1 MIMGS
6 GTWNRAKFAE
16 YSRSMGRSVGASGA
30 VDGNYSAQEMFK
42 SRALDSALNVYNKV
56 RECRDSDEH
65 PATVPVILAL
75 DVTGSMGQAAVE
87 VAKKL
92 NIVMTE
98 LYEKTKDVEF
108 LIMGIGDLAY
118 DRAPIQA
125 SQFESDIRIA
135 EQLDKVYF
143 EFGGGGNGYESYTA
157 AWYFAL
163 NHTSLDCL
171 ARGQKGLII
180 TMGDEA
186 LNPYLP
192 AEPLRRTLGCGVER
206 DVETGD
212 LYKKVTEKFD
222 VYHLAVI
229 DRLSCGER
237 YREQIQRTF
246 GSLLGE
252 RLRTV
257 SIDDIALAITNIVT
271 DFAGRDNPVGTAAV
285 TTGTVTEARCTADKI
300 KEAARKLISW

>member
-1 MIMGS
+1 MGS
-6 GTWNRAKFAE
+6 GVWSRDRFAD
-16 YSRSMGRSVGASGA
+16 YSRSMGRSVNASGA
-30 VDGNYSAQEMFK
+30 VSGDYRAQEMFR
-42 SRALDSALNVYNKV
+42 SRSLDSALNAYGKV
-56 RECRDSDEH
+56 RECRDSEEH
-65 PATVPVILAL
+65 PATIPVILAL

-98 LYEKTKDVEF
+98 LFDKTKDVEF

-163 NHTSLDCL
+163 RHTSLDCL
-171 ARGQKGLII
+171 ERGQKGLII

-192 AEPLRRTLGCGVER
+192 GNALCRTLGGGVES
-206 DVETGD
+206 DIETPS
-212 LYKKVTEKFD
+212 LYKEVTEKFD

-229 DRLSCGER
+229 DRLSSGQR
-237 YREQIQRTF
+237 FKEQIMRTF
-246 GSLLGE
+246 GELLGE
-252 RLRTV
+252 RLRIV
-257 SIDDIALAITNIVT
+257 DIGSIAGEIINIVT
-271 DFAGRDNPVGTAAV
+271 GFATRDNPVGISPAYAEPV
-285 TTGTVTEARCTADKI
+285 KKTVGEKI
-300 KEAARKLISW
+300 KETAGKLISW

>member
-125 SQFESDIRIA
+125 SQFE
-135 EQLDKVYF
+135 
-143 EFGGGGNGYESYTA
+143 TP
-157 AWYFAL
+157 
-163 NHTSLDCL
+163 T
-171 ARGQKGLII
+171 
-180 TMGDEA
+180 
-186 LNPYLP
+186 
-192 AEPLRRTLGCGVER
+192 
-206 DVETGD
+206 
-212 LYKKVTEKFD
+212 
-222 VYHLAVI
+222 
-229 DRLSCGER
+229 DR
-237 YREQIQRTF
+237 
-246 GSLLGE
+246 
-252 RLRTV
+252 
-257 SIDDIALAITNIVT
+257 
-271 DFAGRDNPVGTAAV
+271 
-285 TTGTVTEARCTADKI
+285 
-300 KEAARKLISW
+300 